1 MEAKTI
7 WYTSNFGNV
16 YYDNK
21 VIAYVTKDENG
32 NYIYK

>member
-7 WYTSNFGNV
+7 WYTLNFGKV

-21 VIAYVTKDENG
+21 AIAYVTKNENG